1 MAKCSYCSVEFPDD
15 KFGFKME
22 VYEGD
27 NKKTALFCKTCGAR
41 MREELKKKSQQ
52 IKKEKIAEKE
62 KL

>member
-22 VYEGD
+22 IYEGD
-27 NKKTALFCKTCGAR
+27 TKKIALFCKKCGLR
-41 MREELKKKSQQ
+41 MKEELKRKTQQ
-52 IKKEKIAEKE
+52 VRKEKE